1 MSTDGIKV
9 YKFGGASVKSAEAF
23 RNAARI
29 VKTHGGERQLLLVVS
44 AMGKTTNALEQAMDL
59 AYRQQDFE
67 QEYQRIKAYH
77 EEVLTELFP
86 ATDNPARQ
94 RVAQL
99 FEALHS
105 TLQHTSPHASYDMAY
120 DQVVSY
126 GELISSALLHHF
138 LLDQGLANAWV
149 DSREYIKTD
158 STWREARI
166 DWPLTERLIKRD
178 LPPLLRQQLV
188 VTQGFLGGTGEGLTT
203 TLGREGSDFSA
214 AIFAYCLDAAEMCIW
229 KDVEGLLNA
238 DPKHF
243 PDTVCYPEISY
254 QETVEMAYYGASVIH
269 PKTIKPLANKL
280 IPLYVK
286 SFLNPEGS
294 GTKICDCRF
303 EKIAP
308 AYIIKENQCL
318 ISFSVKDFTF
328 VSEKNLGTIFKALAD
343 LRIKINLMQNSA
355 ISFSIC
361 ADFHQERLQ
370 RLIQTL
376 NDQFIIHYNTGL
388 TLYTVKNYDAASLA
402 RVMDGKEVLLEQR
415 TRNTCQIVTR

>member
-29 VKTHGGERQLLLVVS
+29 VRTHGGERQLLLVVS

-67 QEYQRIKAYH
+67 PEYQRIKAYH
-77 EEVLTELFP
+77 EKVLAELFP
-86 ATDNPARQ
+86 ATDNPAHQ
-94 RVAQL
+94 RVTQL

-105 TLQHTSPHASYDMAY
+105 TLQRTSPRDSYDKAY
-120 DQVVSY
+120 DQVVSF
-126 GELISSALLHHF
+126 GEFISSALLHHF
-138 LLDQGLANAWV
+138 LQDQGLANVWV

-158 STWREARI
+158 STWREARV
-166 DWPLTERLIKRD
+166 DWSLTERQIKRD

-269 PKTIKPLANKL
+269 PKTIKPLANKQ

-286 SFLNPEGS
+286 SFLNPEGR

-308 AYIIKENQCL
+308 AYIIKQDQCL
-318 ISFSVKDFTF
+318 VSFSVKDFTF
-328 VSEKNLGTIFKALAD
+328 VSEKNLGTIFKALAG

-361 ADFHQERLQ
+361 ADYHQERLQ
-370 RLIQTL
+370 HLIQTL
-376 NDQFIIHYNTGL
+376 NDQFIIHYNTAL
-388 TLYTVKNYDAASLA
+388 TLYTVKNYDAASLDKL
-402 RVMDGKEVLLEQR
+402 MDRKEVLLEQR
-415 TRNTCQIVTR
+415 TRTTCQFVTR